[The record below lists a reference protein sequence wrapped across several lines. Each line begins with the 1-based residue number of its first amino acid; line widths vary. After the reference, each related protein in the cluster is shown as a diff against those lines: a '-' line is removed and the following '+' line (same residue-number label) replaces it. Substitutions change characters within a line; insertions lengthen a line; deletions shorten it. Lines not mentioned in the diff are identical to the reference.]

1 MLNHFNYNQNIM
13 KTMRYYQKPEMEI
26 IVLQTASMLAA
37 SALGTEIIDDAVQ
50 TFDNSTMDILGRE
63 SGFSFEFDFGS
74 SSDFDGE

>member
-37 SALGTEIIDDAVQ
+37 SALGTEIIDDSVP
-50 TFDNSTMDILGRE
+50 FNNSTMDILGRE
-63 SGFSFEFDFGS
+63 SDFSFEFN
-74 SSDFDGE
+74 SDFDEE

>member
-37 SALGTEIIDDAVQ
+37 SVTGIEIIDESVP
-50 TFDNSTMDILGRE
+50 FDGGTMEILSRE
-63 SGFSFEFDFGS
+63 SDFSFEFDSDS
-74 SSDFDGE
+74 SSDFDDE

>member
-37 SALGTEIIDDAVQ
+37 SALGTEIIDDAVP
-50 TFDNSTMDILGRE
+50 FDNSTMDILSRE
-63 SGFSFEFDFGS
+63 SDLSSEFDFDS
-74 SSDFDGE
+74 SSDFDEE